1 MEIEQN
7 VWGFTAEGE
16 AIVLY
21 TMRAANGASV
31 SLTNIGASVVSIVV
45 PDCGGALA
53 DVALGYKSPESY
65 INDAPAMGKSVG
77 RYANRIARGIFTLD
91 GAEYRLAQNNGP
103 NHLHGGVGGFSNRLW
118 ESRVE
123 VNRVVFSLLSA
134 DGDQGY
140 PGQMSVEAI
149 YDWDDQMT
157 LEVTYLARSSADTIV
172 NLTNHTYF
180 NLAGHDSGSILG
192 HELQLNAAKY
202 LPADHTLIPTGI
214 LADVAGTPMDFR
226 VAKALGR
233 DLESDFD
240 ALRYASGYDSCWA
253 VDGWSAEH
261 ADRMLAVGVLSDAV
275 SGRIMR
281 ISSTQPGVQVYTGN
295 YLQGSPMNKTGGYY
309 DNRAGVAIE
318 CQNFPDAPNKPQFP
332 SSKLEAEQIYSQ
344 RITYK
349 FSVM

>member
-7 VWGFTAEGE
+7 IWGFTSEGE
-16 AIVLY
+16 AIVMY

-31 SLTNIGASVVSIVV
+31 SLTNIGAAVVSIVV
-45 PDCGGALA
+45 PDSCGAFA
-53 DVALGYKSPESY
+53 DVALGYKLPESY
-65 INDAPAMGKSVG
+65 LGDAPAMGKSIG
-77 RYANRIARGIFTLD
+77 RYANRIARGIFSLN
-91 GAEYRLAQNNGP
+91 GVEHRLAQNNGP

-118 ESRVE
+118 DSRVE

-180 NLAGHDSGSILG
+180 NLAGHDSGSVLDQK
-192 HELQLNAAKY
+192 LQLNASKY
-202 LPADHTLIPTGI
+202 LPADHTLIPTGV
-214 LADVAGTPMDFR
+214 LADVAGTPMDFT
-226 VAKALGR
+226 ATKALGR
-233 DLESDFD
+233 DLENDFE
-240 ALRYASGYDSCWA
+240 ALRYAGGYDSCWA
-253 VDGWSAEH
+253 VDGWAADSANK
-261 ADRMLAVGVLSDAV
+261 MLAVGVLSDAA
-275 SGRIMR
+275 SGRMMQ

-332 SSKLEAEQIYSQ
+332 SSKLESEQIYSQ
-344 RITYK
+344 RIAYK
-349 FSVM
+349 FSVT